1 MRGVRSSPATCCWAT
16 TSTRCAG
23 SRPTAPTWRWPGARR
38 AHLPNR
44 GPRELAAKPR
54 SSRGDS
60 VVIQRKLEVTYVPFD
75 RTTRVPPG
83 TTLFSAAHWIGLPID
98 STCGGRGTCGKCKVQ
113 VVKGLA
119 DAETADH
126 RQLRP
131 QEIADGW
138 RLSCQARIYEDMVCE
153 VPQLLRVPKAATM
166 GLGRLD
172 ILDPNVRKVYLELS
186 QPSLE
191 DQRSDVARLK
201 DALTDEGH
209 DMVAGVAVLRTLPP
223 VFREA
228 GFRVTAVLAGEHLVA
243 VEPGDTTSECYGVAF
258 DVGTTTLVGTLMN
271 LRTGMAASVLS
282 TLNGQ
287 APFGA
292 DVISRISHGMNG
304 PGAIQELQEAVVTT
318 MNTILD
324 ELYRE
329 SGVLPAQTYEAVV
342 VGNVT
347 MLHLLLG
354 IDPTPLSMSPFTPA
368 FMDQLSVEARELGLR
383 IHPHGYV
390 QTLPALGAYVGADI
404 VAGVLATGIVRED
417 KLRVFVDVGTNG
429 EIVLGTAQRA
439 LATAAPAGPA
449 FEGSQIKCGMRAT
462 VGAIEGVQLG
472 DRVEL
477 QIIGGD
483 VPAEGI
489 CGSGL
494 VDAVAQLLLAGL
506 MDHSGRLKLPG
517 DVPDH
522 PLADRLIDIDGM
534 RAFLLADGVFLTQ
547 RDIRELQFAKGSIAT
562 GIKVLMDILRVTAGD
577 LDEVL
582 LGGSFGSYLNPE
594 SAKVIGLVP
603 PVDVD
608 RIIAVGNSAGEGAKI
623 ALLSYRERQVAFELP
638 SRIEYVELSGRTD
651 FNDSFISVLGFPQLE
666 TVS

>member
-1 MRGVRSSPATCCWAT
+1 M
-16 TSTRCAG
+16 
-23 SRPTAPTWRWPGARR
+23 
-38 AHLPNR
+38 
-44 GPRELAAKPR
+44 
-54 SSRGDS
+54 
-60 VVIQRKLEVTYVPFD
+60 IQRKLEVTYLPFD

-83 TTLFSAAHWIGLPID
+83 TTVFSAAHWIGLPID
-98 STCGGRGTCGKCKVQ
+98 STCGGRGTCGKCKVR
-113 VVKGLA
+113 VIRGGA
-119 DAETADH
+119 DPETADH

-131 QEIADGW
+131 AEIADGW
-138 RLSCQARIYEDMVCE
+138 RLSCQARIYQDMTCE

-166 GLGRLD
+166 GLGRLV
-172 ILDPNVRKVYLELS
+172 ILDPNVRKVYLELTE
-186 QPSLE
+186 PSME

-201 DALTDEGH
+201 EALTEEGH
-209 DMVAGVAVLRTLPP
+209 DMVAGVSVLRTLPK

-243 VEPGDTTSECYGVAF
+243 VEPGDTTGDCYGVSF

-304 PGAIQELQEAVVTT
+304 PEAIQELQDAVVAT
-318 MNTILD
+318 MNTVLA

-329 SGVLPAQTYEAVV
+329 TGVSPQQTYEAVV

-368 FMDQLSVEARELGLR
+368 FMDQLSVEAREIGLQ
-383 IHPHGYV
+383 IHPQGYI

-404 VAGVLATGIVRED
+404 VAGVLATGVARED

-429 EIVLGTAQRA
+429 EI
-439 LATAAPAGPA
+439 AAPAGPA

-472 DRVEL
+472 ERIEL

-506 MDHSGRLKLPG
+506 LDYSGRFKKPE

-522 PLADRLIDIDGM
+522 PLRDRLIDVDGM
-534 RAFLLADGVFLTQ
+534 RAFLLADGVYLTQ

-562 GIKVLMDILRVTAGD
+562 GIKVLMDILGVTVRD

-594 SAKVIGLVP
+594 SAKIIGLVP

-638 SRIEYVELSGRTD
+638 SRIEYVELSGRSD

-666 TVS
+666 KVT

>member
-1 MRGVRSSPATCCWAT
+1 MIA
-16 TSTRCAG
+16 
-23 SRPTAPTWRWPGARR
+23 
-38 AHLPNR
+38 
-44 GPRELAAKPR
+44 
-54 SSRGDS
+54 
-60 VVIQRKLEVTYVPFD
+60 RKLEVTYLPFD

-98 STCGGRGTCGKCKVQ
+98 STCGGRGTCGKCKVR

-119 DAETADH
+119 SAETADH

-131 QEIADGW
+131 QEIEDGW
-138 RLSCQARIYEDMVCE
+138 RLSCQAQVHEDMTVE

-166 GLGRLD
+166 GLGRLV
-172 ILDPNVRKVYLELS
+172 ILDPNVRKVFLELGE
-186 QPSLE
+186 PSLE
-191 DQRSDVARLK
+191 DQRSDMARLK
-201 DALTDEGH
+201 DALTEEGL
-209 DMVAGVAVLRTLPP
+209 DMVAGISVLQTLPAAL
-223 VFREA
+223 RES
-228 GFRVTAVLAGEHLVA
+228 GFRVTAVLSGDRLVA
-243 VEPGDTTSECYGVAF
+243 VEPGDTTGECYGVGF
-258 DVGTTTLVGTLMN
+258 DVGTTTVVGTLMN

-304 PGAIQELQEAVVTT
+304 PDAIHELQHAVIST
-318 MNTILD
+318 MNSILA

-329 SGVLPAQTYEAVV
+329 ARVSPMQTYETVV
-342 VGNVT
+342 VGNMT

-354 IDPTPLSMSPFTPA
+354 VDPSPLSVSPFTPA
-368 FMDQLSVEARELGLR
+368 FMDQLTVEADELGLH

-404 VAGVLATGIVRED
+404 VAGVLATGVVRED
-417 KLRVFVDVGTNG
+417 KVRVFVDVGTNG
-429 EIVLGTAQRA
+429 EIVLGSAQRA

-462 VGAIEGVQLG
+462 VGAIEGVHLT

-477 QIIGGD
+477 QVIGGD
-483 VPAEGI
+483 VQPEGI

-494 VDAVAQLLLAGL
+494 VDVVAQLLLTGL
-506 MDHSGRLKLPG
+506 LDHSGRLKTP
-517 DVPDH
+517 DAVPDH
-522 PLADRLIDIDGM
+522 PLRDSLIEIDGM
-534 RAFLLADGVFLTQ
+534 RAFLLSNGVYLTQ

-562 GIKVLMDILRVTAGD
+562 GIKVLMDILGVTVDD

-594 SAKVIGLVP
+594 SAKIIGLVP

-608 RIIAVGNSAGEGAKI
+608 KIIAVGNSAGEGAKI

-638 SRIEYVELSGRTD
+638 SRIEYVELSGRAD

-666 TVS
+666 PVP

>member
-1 MRGVRSSPATCCWAT
+1 MI
-16 TSTRCAG
+16 
-23 SRPTAPTWRWPGARR
+23 AP
-38 AHLPNR
+38 
-44 GPRELAAKPR
+44 
-54 SSRGDS
+54 
-60 VVIQRKLEVTYVPFD
+60 KLEVTYLSAGRGQGTSWAD
-75 RTTRVPPG
+75 RTTRVPAG
-83 TTLFSAAHWIGLPID
+83 TTVFSAAHWIGLPID
-98 STCGGRGTCGKCKVQ
+98 STCGGRGTCGKCKVRI
-113 VVKGLA
+113 VRGLA

-131 QEIADGW
+131 QEIAEGW
-138 RLSCQARIYEDMVCE
+138 RLSCQARVETDMTVE

-166 GLGRLD
+166 GLGRLV
-172 ILDPNVRKVYLELS
+172 ILDPNVRKVHLELAE
-186 QPSLE
+186 PSLD
-191 DQRSDVARLK
+191 DQRSDVARLR
-201 DALTDEGH
+201 DALTEEGL
-209 DMVAGVAVLRTLPP
+209 DMKVGVNVLRTLPQT
-223 VFREA
+223 FRDS
-228 GFRVTAVLAGEHLVA
+228 GFRVTAVLAGDTLVA
-243 VEPGDTTSECYGVAF
+243 VEAGDTTGECYGVAF

-304 PGAIQELQEAVVTT
+304 PEAIAELQHAVVAT
-318 MNTILD
+318 MNEILAA
-324 ELYRE
+324 LYRE
-329 SGVLPAQTYEAVV
+329 TGVAPARTYEAVV

-354 IDPTPLSMSPFTPA
+354 VDPSPLSMSPFTPA
-368 FMDQLSVEARELGLR
+368 FMDELCFEAREVGLD
-383 IHPHGYV
+383 IHPQGYV

-404 VAGVLATGIVRED
+404 VAGVLATGVVRED
-417 KLRVFVDVGTNG
+417 RLRVFVDVGTNG
-429 EIVLGTAQRA
+429 EIVLGSAQRA

-462 VGAIEGVQLG
+462 TGAIEGVQLG

-477 QIIGGD
+477 QVIGGD
-483 VPAEGI
+483 VAAEGI

-494 VDAVAQLLLAGL
+494 VDCVAQLLLAGL
-506 MDHSGRLKLPG
+506 MDHSGRLRAAE
-517 DVPDH
+517 DVPGH
-522 PLADRLIDIDGM
+522 PLRDRLIDVDGM
-534 RAFLLADGVFLTQ
+534 RAFLLSDGVYLTQ

-562 GIKVLMDILRVTAGD
+562 GIKVLMDILGVTAD
-577 LDEVL
+577 QLDEVL

-594 SAKVIGLVP
+594 SARVIGLVP

-638 SRIEYVELSGRTD
+638 ARLEYVELSGRTD
-651 FNDSFISVLGFPQLE
+651 FNDAFISVLQFPRLE
-666 TVS
+666 PVS

>member
-1 MRGVRSSPATCCWAT
+1 MIA
-16 TSTRCAG
+16 
-23 SRPTAPTWRWPGARR
+23 
-38 AHLPNR
+38 
-44 GPRELAAKPR
+44 
-54 SSRGDS
+54 
-60 VVIQRKLEVTYVPFD
+60 RKLEVTYLPFD

-83 TTLFSAAHWIGLPID
+83 TTVFSAAHWIGLPID
-98 STCGGRGTCGKCKVQ
+98 STCGGRGTCGKCKVR
-113 VVKGLA
+113 VIKGLA
-119 DAETADH
+119 DPETADH

-131 QEIADGW
+131 QEITDGW
-138 RLSCQARIYEDMVCE
+138 RLSCQARIYEDMTCE

-166 GLGRLD
+166 GLGRLV
-172 ILDPNVRKVYLELS
+172 ILDPNVRKVYLELEE
-186 QPSLE
+186 PSLH
-191 DQRSDVARLK
+191 DQRSDVARLRE
-201 DALTDEGH
+201 ALTVEGH
-209 DMVAGVAVLRTLPP
+209 DMVAGVAVLRTLPQ
-223 VFREA
+223 VFRAA
-228 GFRVTAVLAGEHLVA
+228 GFKVTAVLAGEHLVA
-243 VEPGDTTSECYGVAF
+243 VEPGDTTGECYGVAF

-304 PGAIQELQEAVVTT
+304 PEAIQELQQAVVGT
-318 MNTILD
+318 MNSVLGD
-324 ELYRE
+324 LYQE
-329 SGVLPAQTYEAVV
+329 TGVRPEQTYEAVV

-354 IDPTPLSMSPFTPA
+354 VDPSPLSMSPFTPA
-368 FMDQLSVEARELGLR
+368 FMNELVIEAREVGLG

-404 VAGVLATGIVRED
+404 VAGVLATGVVRED
-417 KLRVFVDVGTNG
+417 RLRVFVDVGTNG
-429 EIVLGTAQRA
+429 EIVLGSAQRA

-462 VGAIEGVQLG
+462 IGAIEGVQLSE
-472 DRVEL
+472 RVDL
-477 QIIGGD
+477 QVIGGD

-494 VDAVAQLLLAGL
+494 VDAVAQLLLVGL
-506 MDHSGRLKLPG
+506 LDHSGRMRSRA

-522 PLADRLIDIDGM
+522 PLADHLIDVDGV
-534 RAFLLADGVFLTQ
+534 RAFLLADGVYLTQ
-547 RDIRELQFAKGSIAT
+547 RDVRELQFAKGSIAT
-562 GIKVLMDILRVTAGD
+562 GIKILMDILGVRHED
-577 LDEVL
+577 LDQVL

-594 SAKVIGLVP
+594 SAKIIGLVP

-638 SRIEYVELSGRTD
+638 SRIEYVELSGRSD
-651 FNDSFISVLGFPQLE
+651 FNDSFISVLAFPQLE
-666 TVS
+666 TIG

>member
-1 MRGVRSSPATCCWAT
+1 MIA
-16 TSTRCAG
+16 
-23 SRPTAPTWRWPGARR
+23 
-38 AHLPNR
+38 
-44 GPRELAAKPR
+44 
-54 SSRGDS
+54 
-60 VVIQRKLEVTYVPFD
+60 RKLEVTYLPYD
-75 RTTRVPPG
+75 RTTRVPAG
-83 TTLFSAAHWIGLPID
+83 TTVFSAAHWIGLPID
-98 STCGGRGTCGKCKVQ
+98 STCGGRGTCGKCKVR
-113 VVKGLA
+113 VLEGLP
-119 DAETADH
+119 DASPADH
-126 RQLRP
+126 RLLRP

-138 RLSCQARIYEDMVCE
+138 RLSCQAPIYDDMTCE

-166 GLGRLD
+166 GLGRLV

-186 QPSLE
+186 EPSLH

-201 DALTDEGH
+201 DALTEEGH
-209 DMVAGVAVLRTLPP
+209 DMVASVAVLRTMPS

-228 GFRVTAVLAGEHLVA
+228 GFKVTAVLAGEHLVA
-243 VEPGDTTSECYGVAF
+243 VEPGDTTGECFGIAF

-271 LRTGMAASVLS
+271 LRTGMAASVSS

-304 PGAIQELQEAVVTT
+304 PEAIVELRDAVVAT
-318 MNTILD
+318 MNLILD

-329 SGVLPAQTYEAVV
+329 TGVSLMRTYEAVV

-368 FMDQLSVEARELGLR
+368 FMDQLSVESRDVGLN
-383 IHPHGYV
+383 IHPQGYV

-404 VAGVLATGIVRED
+404 VAGVLATGVVRED
-417 KLRVFVDVGTNG
+417 RMRVFVDVGTNG
-429 EIVLGTAQRA
+429 EIVLGNAQRS

-449 FEGSQIKCGMRAT
+449 FEGSQIRCGMRAT
-462 VGAIEGVQLG
+462 TGAIEGVTLG

-477 QIIGGD
+477 QVIGGD
-483 VPAEGI
+483 VAPQGI

-506 MDHSGRLKLPG
+506 MEHSGRLRLTD
-517 DVPDH
+517 DVPHH
-522 PLADRLIDIDGM
+522 PLRDRLIDVDGV
-534 RAFLLADGVFLTQ
+534 RAFLLADGVYLTQ

-562 GIKVLMDILRVTAGD
+562 GIKVLMDILGVTAD
-577 LDEVL
+577 QLDEVL

-638 SRIEYVELSGRTD
+638 ARIEYVELSGRSD

-666 TVS
+666 AVTRGARGAHLP